1 MDNKELT
8 KSESMSPLPDI
19 IGTRAPD
26 YRGELFDAEE
36 PSTIVELLQRR
47 AITEQNRCAYTF
59 LNDKGMEKSN
69 VTYAHLNQRAKSI
82 AAALQRQVPFS
93 YPVILDFPAGQDFL
107 DAFFGCIYAGIPAVP
122 VYRSRHNS
130 SMLDAVVAN
139 TGAHYGLTLASL
151 LNSWREPP
159 GRLHWI
165 ASDEIA
171 DHESAAWR
179 DPKVQADSAAFLQY
193 TSGSTA
199 APKGTVVTHGNVLAN
214 ERMICAGFE
223 HTENSVVLGWLPLF
237 HDMGLIGNALQP
249 LYVGC
254 RCILMPPTAFMLRPY
269 RWLEAISRY
278 RATTSGAPNF
288 AYEWCTRKISPEQ
301 REGLD
306 LSCWTVAFNG
316 SEPVRAETIDKFS
329 EYFLTCGFRRE
340 AFYPCYGLAEAT
352 LLVSGGTKAEAPVFR
367 ELQTDQGHS
376 RKVVSCGN
384 NRFGQ
389 SIRIVNP
396 ETCCLCEPGTIGEIW
411 VKGPCVAQGYWM
423 RPELENPI
431 FKAYVQE
438 TGEGPFL
445 RTGDL
450 GILQDEELFIFGR
463 LKDII
468 IIRGRKYHPEDIE
481 KVVEKSHPKLKIA
494 CGAAFSVDLGNR
506 EGLVIAHEVERHTSA
521 AEAQQILQTIIQA
534 VAAEHDQQVY
544 SITLLRSGTIP
555 RTSSGK
561 IQRSRCREMF
571 LSRTLDLVASY
582 FQSQKRVEE
591 MSYGL

>member
-1 MDNKELT
+1 M
-8 KSESMSPLPDI
+8 
-19 IGTRAPD
+19 
-26 YRGELFDAEE
+26 
-36 PSTIVELLQRR
+36 VELLQYR
-47 AITEQNRCAYTF
+47 AMMQPNKCAYTF
-59 LNDKGMEKSN
+59 LNDKAMERSN
-69 VTYAHLNQRAKSI
+69 VTYAQLNQRARSI
-82 AAALQRQVPFS
+82 AAVLQRQVPRQ
-93 YPVILDFPAGQDFL
+93 YPVVLVFPPGQDFL
-107 DAFFGCIYAGIPAVP
+107 DAFFGCIFAGIPAVP
-122 VYRSRHNS
+122 VYQSRHNC
-130 SMLDAVVAN
+130 SMLEAVVAD
-139 TGAHYGLTLASL
+139 TGARFGLTVASL

-159 GRLHWI
+159 GSLHWI
-165 ASDEIA
+165 ASDEIS
-171 DHESAAWR
+171 DHESATWR
-179 DPKVQADSAAFLQY
+179 DPQVQDDAIAFLQY

-199 APKGTVVTHGNVLAN
+199 APKGTIVTHRNVLVN

-223 HTENSVVLGWLPLF
+223 HTANSVVLGWLPLF

-254 RCILMPPTAFMLRPY
+254 RCILMPPTAFMLKPY
-269 RWLEAISRY
+269 RWLDAISRY

-288 AYEWCTRKISPEQ
+288 AYESCTRKVSPEQ

-329 EYFLTCGFRRE
+329 EYFSACGFQRE

-352 LLVSGGTKAEAPVFR
+352 LLVSGGAKAEAPVFR
-367 ELQTDQGHS
+367 ALKMDQGRS

-389 SIRIVNP
+389 LIRIVNP
-396 ETCCLCEPGTIGEIW
+396 ETCCLCEPGAIGEIW

-423 RPELENPI
+423 RPELESPV
-431 FKAYVQE
+431 FKAYVQDA
-438 TGEGPFL
+438 GEGPFL

-450 GILQDEELFIFGR
+450 GILEDEELFVLGR

-468 IIRGRKYHPEDIE
+468 IIRGRKHHPEDIE
-481 KVVEKSHPKLKIA
+481 KAVEKSHPKLKPA
-494 CGAAFSVDLGNR
+494 CGAAFSVDLGDR
-506 EGLVIAHEVERHTSA
+506 EGLVIAHEVERDTSA
-521 AEAQQILQTIIQA
+521 ADAQQILQIIIQA

-544 SITLLRSGTIP
+544 SVSLLRSGSIP

-561 IQRSRCREMF
+561 VQRSRCREMF

-582 FQSQKRVEE
+582 FQSQNRVAG